1 MKLKTIYLVLC
12 LLGAVL
18 PYWQFVPWLVE
29 NGLNMPL
36 FFQQLF
42 ANHIGAFF
50 GMDVFVSAAA
60 LLVFVRS
67 EGSRLGVAGR
77 WLPVIAVLAVGVSL
91 GLPLFL
97 YLRDYNLEVSRDK
110 RQDKINP
117 EVHPVAAASAGAPE
131 ASLWTIYL
139 NPNLP
144 NILSPIA

>member
-12 LLGAVL
+12 LLGAAL
-18 PYWQFVPWLVE
+18 PYGQLVPWLAE

-42 ANHIGAFF
+42 ANRIGAFF

-67 EGSRLGVAGR
+67 EGSGLGVSGR
-77 WLPVIAVLAVGVSL
+77 WLPVIAVLTVGVSL

-97 YLRDYNLEVSRDK
+97 YLREHKLEQGR
-110 RQDKINP
+110 
-117 EVHPVAAASAGAPE
+117 AG
-131 ASLWTIYL
+131 TKTR
-139 NPNLP
+139 
-144 NILSPIA
+144 

>member
-18 PYWQFVPWLVE
+18 PYWQFVPWLAE

-97 YLRDYNLEVSRDK
+97 YLREHKLE
-110 RQDKINP
+110 QDRAGTKT
-117 EVHPVAAASAGAPE
+117 AAV
-131 ASLWTIYL
+131 
-139 NPNLP
+139 
-144 NILSPIA
+144 